1 MADMTPE
8 EFIEARE
15 AMGWPRTQIARF
27 LDCDEKSIRQM
38 EFSQRRIPASVAE
51 WLRKAVRWL
60 EAHPPPDDWRVR

>member
-1 MADMTPE
+1 MTPA

-27 LDCDEKSIRQM
+27 LACDEKSIRQM
-38 EFSQRRIPASVAE
+38 EAAQRHIPPSVAA

-60 EAHPPPDDWRVR
+60 ADHPPPDDWRVR